1 MPACTPP
8 GNGVR
13 TTRTRPLPTF
23 DCAHNA
29 SRLLSGRD
37 AQWYMPPF
45 STISSHVP
53 FRLDRSIR
61 RLHAHR
67 RKSQVRRNLVNQ
79 RKERIVRFASLS
91 SPLPFHICS
100 SAKDGQNAK
109 INVLILTHLHVS
121 LVPFFRNFRPR
132 FFFFTRVRPNGPR
145 EGWKTERRG
154 AFANTRAHR
163 KAKRANFNLD
173 LWRRGEGGEVHGEYH
188 NARSTLRK

>member
-1 MPACTPP
+1 
-8 GNGVR
+8 
-13 TTRTRPLPTF
+13 
-23 DCAHNA
+23 
-29 SRLLSGRD
+29 
-37 AQWYMPPF
+37 MPPF

-109 INVLILTHLHVS
+109 INVLILTHLHVRFS
-121 LVPFFRNFRPR
+121 RPVLPKFPSAL
-132 FFFFTRVRPNGPR
+132 FFFHARSAKWATGGMENG
-145 EGWKTERRG
+145 E
-154 AFANTRAHR
+154 
-163 KAKRANFNLD
+163 
-173 LWRRGEGGEVHGEYH
+173 EGGV
-188 NARSTLRK
+188 RKYTCTSKSKTS